1 MFILAHAR
9 GGDWSEVTEDCLS
22 QIREQEVV
30 ASLGFVFV
38 TDHLTPHFT
47 DIVAA
52 LQSQTGVA
60 SWSGTVGIGICATG
74 VEYVDEPAMVVL
86 LADLPLDSFH
96 LFDSLEAIANSQ
108 AQPNGKD
115 INTAVV
121 YGSPENQQLHEQV
134 TQLAAMTDT
143 GFVLG
148 GVASSRSG
156 AILYP
161 ATLGETGV
169 AGVAFS
175 SEVSLVSR
183 LSQGCTPIGE
193 SHRVTACD
201 HNIVRTL
208 DHKPALQVMQEEM
221 GELLS
226 RDMARASGQVFAG
239 LPVSGSDTGEYMVRN
254 LMGIDQENGL
264 IAVGDMMTEG
274 QSFMFCRRDAAS
286 ARIDL
291 ERMVAELRDSLDV
304 PARGGLYFTCLGRG
318 ESLFGRRNE
327 EMSIIRDILGD
338 IPLAGFFANGEI
350 SHNRLYGYTGV
361 LSLFV

>member
-22 QIREQEVV
+22 QIRGQAAA
-30 ASLGFVFV
+30 ASLGFIFI

-47 DIVAA
+47 DIVEA
-52 LQSQTGVA
+52 LQSQTGVL

-74 VEYVDEPAMVVL
+74 VEYVDEPAMVVM
-86 LADLPLDSFH
+86 LADLPTGSFS
-96 LFDSLEAIANSQ
+96 LFDSLAAAGDSK
-108 AQPNGKD
+108 AQLNGAD

-121 YGSPENQQLHEQV
+121 YGSPENHQLHEQV
-134 TQLAAMTDT
+134 TQLAAITET

-161 ATLGETGV
+161 AMLGEAGI

-175 SEVSLVSR
+175 NKVPLASR
-183 LSQGCTPIGE
+183 LSQGCMPIGE
-193 SHRVTACD
+193 PHRVTACD

-226 RDMARASGQVFAG
+226 RDMNRASGQIFAG
-239 LPVSGSDTGEYMVRN
+239 LPVSGSDTSEYLVRN
-254 LMGIDQENGL
+254 LMGIDHENGL

-286 ARIDL
+286 ARTDL
-291 ERMVAELRDSLDV
+291 ERMVTELRDSLDE

-327 EMSIIRDILGD
+327 EMTIIRNILGD
-338 IPLAGFFANGEI
+338 VPLAGFFANGEI

>member
-1 MFILAHAR
+1 MFKLAHAR
-9 GGDWSEVTEDCLS
+9 GGDWSAATEDCLS
-22 QIREQEVV
+22 QLRGQENT

-38 TDHLTPHFT
+38 TDHLTANFT
-47 DIVAA
+47 DIVSA
-52 LQSQTGVA
+52 LQSQTGVPY
-60 SWSGTVGIGICATG
+60 WSGTVGIGICATG
-74 VEYVDEPAMVVL
+74 IEYVDEPAMVVM
-86 LADLPLDSFH
+86 LADLPVDSFH
-96 LFDSLEAIANSQ
+96 LFDSLGAIGDSEAQLTA
-108 AQPNGKD
+108 KD

-134 TQLAAMTDT
+134 DQLAAMTQT
-143 GFVLG
+143 GFVVG

-156 AILYP
+156 VILYP
-161 ATLGETGV
+161 AILGETGI

-175 SEVSLVSR
+175 NKVAMASR
-183 LSQGCTPIGE
+183 LTQGCTPIGE
-193 SHRVTACD
+193 PHRVTACD

-226 RDMARASGQVFAG
+226 RDLPRASGQIFAG

-286 ARIDL
+286 ARTDL
-291 ERMVAELRDSLDV
+291 ERMATELRNSLDT
-304 PARGGLYFTCLGRG
+304 PARGGLYFSCLGRG

-327 EMSIIRDILGD
+327 EMQIIRDILGD